1 VESGCASDGEEEILK
16 EYIDGRQT
24 GDDNRLNAAIGQ
36 LTADRSRDLTNSVD
50 NLRVQLSLTVSDLRK
65 TITTNT
71 ENVIKSSER
80 LSQSNESN
88 AKSMNRLTLGLLIVA
103 IAQIASSLLLHFL
116 EKSSVPHP

>member
-1 VESGCASDGEEEILK
+1 MTKEEEILK